1 MRHIY
6 AVGQMVELSGPTNR
20 PAGACRIVACMP
32 HDRGPLQYRVQWH
45 GDPVQRVVSE
55 SDLRRSSA
63 SHTPQQQEEAAESAF
78 RPLRVVRR

>member
-1 MRHIY
+1 
-6 AVGQMVELSGPTNR
+6 
-20 PAGACRIVACMP
+20 MP

-63 SHTPQQQEEAAESAF
+63 SNTPQQQEEAAESAF